1 MKKMILT
8 SLVLLTLT
16 STSAFAK
23 QGDLIVRGR
32 VIDVVPAVS
41 STGTL
46 SAVNVDLN
54 SAVVPELDFTYML
67 TNNIGT
73 ELILGTSRHKMSSS
87 LGVLGKVSALPP
99 TLTVQ
104 YHFKPDGKY
113 RPYVGLGVNY
123 TRFYNNDLNVAGT
136 PVSIDK
142 NSFGLVAQAGMD
154 VMLTDKY
161 FLNLDIKK
169 IGMSTKARV
178 GSTDLGTLRIN
189 PWVFGV
195 GVGRRFSFN

>member
-1 MKKMILT
+1 MKK
-8 SLVLLTLT
+8 VLLAGL
-16 STSAFAK
+16 SALSVLSSSAMAN
-23 QGDLIVRGR
+23 QGDLIVRAR
-32 VIDVVPAVS
+32 AIAVTPDVS
-41 STGTL
+41 STSVL
-46 SAVNVDLN
+46 SSIHSDL
-54 SAVVPELDFTYML
+54 STQVVPELDFTYML